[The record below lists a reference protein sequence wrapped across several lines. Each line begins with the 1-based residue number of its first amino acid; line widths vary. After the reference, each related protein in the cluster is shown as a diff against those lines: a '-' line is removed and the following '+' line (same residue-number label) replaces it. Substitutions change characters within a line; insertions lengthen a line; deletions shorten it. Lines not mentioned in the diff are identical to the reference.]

1 MFRTPFRHVAS
12 DVLHDLIT
20 AFLVAV
26 AALTASGL
34 LDRRWVALCQQPS
47 GTRRDPRPQRIGACA
62 RPTAR
67 GLAGSTQRGARP
79 AVDSNGR
86 LMAVTAA

>member
-1 MFRTPFRHVAS
+1 MFRIPFRHVAS

-34 LDRRWVALCQQPS
+34 LDRNGMRS
-47 GTRRDPRPQRIGACA
+47 DSNRRELGVIRDHSASA
-62 RPTAR
+62 HAR
-67 GLAGSTQRGARP
+67 GPRRLAGSTQRGARP

>member
-1 MFRTPFRHVAS
+1 MFRTPCRHVAS

-34 LDRRWVALCQQPS
+34 LDRIWDAL
-47 GTRRDPRPQRIGACA
+47 
-62 RPTAR
+62 
-67 GLAGSTQRGARP
+67 
-79 AVDSNGR
+79 
-86 LMAVTAA
+86 